1 MNGEVEGKTY
11 YEIQQASRAFGM
23 CTFDDYIIDLY
34 EKGMITEETAMG
46 YCSRKGIVG
55 RGIDQVKSKRGESTT
70 DIQNLEME

>member
-1 MNGEVEGKTY
+1 
-11 YEIQQASRAFGM
+11 M

-55 RGIDQVKSKRGESTT
+55 RGIDMVKSKRGESTT